1 LFFFVTWWLLGC
13 GTIKSLK
20 MSTPMQAEQRKRAL
34 RMAVVGHVEWVE
46 FARVERVPV
55 PGEIVHAADTWEEP
69 AGGGGVAVVQLARLA
84 GGATLFTAL
93 GDDRL
98 GRAVPPGLERLGVRV
113 ETVFRPVPQRRC
125 FTYID
130 DAGER
135 TITTIGE
142 RLNPFGHDPLPWGP
156 LAGDDAVF
164 FTAGDPGALEAAR
177 RARVLVATSRVVHE
191 LAGTSVKLDA
201 LVGSA
206 FDPSEVYR
214 PGDLDPPPR
223 LVVRTEG
230 ADGGTYETDEG
241 MSGRYAAT
249 PLPGPIVDTYGCG
262 DSFAAGLT
270 YGLGAGYGLER
281 TLDLAAR
288 CGAAC
293 LTGRGPYEGQ
303 LRLMT

>member
-1 LFFFVTWWLLGC
+1 V
-13 GTIKSLK
+13 
-20 MSTPMQAEQRKRAL
+20 RA
-34 RMAVVGHVEWVE
+34 AVIGHVEWVE
-46 FARVERVPV
+46 FATVERVPR
-55 PGEIVHAADTWEEP
+55 PGDIVHAEETWAEP

-98 GRAVPPGLERLGVRV
+98 GKAARRGLEGLGVRV
-113 ETVFRPVPQRRC
+113 DAVFRQVPQRRC

-130 DAGER
+130 REGER

-142 RLNPFGHDPLPWGP
+142 RLNPSGSDPLSWRE
-156 LAGDDAVF
+156 LDRTDAVY
-164 FTAGDPGALEAAR
+164 FTAGDRAALEAAR
-177 RARVLVATSRVVHE
+177 RAGVLVATSRVLDG
-191 LAGTSVKLDA
+191 LAGTGVRLDA

-206 FDPSEVYR
+206 FDPSEAYR
-214 PGDLDPPPR
+214 AGDLDPPPR

-230 ADGGTYETDEG
+230 PDGGAYDTEDG
-241 MSGRYAAT
+241 RSGRYAAA
-249 PLPGPIVDTYGCG
+249 PVPGRIVDAYGCG

-270 YGLGAGYGLER
+270 YGLGAGYGIEEALE
-281 TLDLAAR
+281 LAAR

-303 LRLMT
+303 LTLTT